1 MRQKPESKSK
11 GTLLAEELRKEAN
24 AHAIEER
31 QTLMGKALELICR
44 E

>member
-11 GTLLAEELRKEAN
+11 GTILAEVLRKEAN
-24 AHAIEER
+24 ALSIEER
-31 QTLMGKALELICR
+31 QTLLGKALELIYR